1 MKHKQ
6 SLTDGGGITRNTHL
20 WWACITLL
28 FLSIRPQA
36 WRHWVLR
43 PLRPRRVDCSP
54 GHSVRWDRDL
64 GVVLAKRAVAGHEHV
79 LQLSGGINENE
90 LCLLKA
96 FLGQLGICWAQRVRV
111 PLEESTDWTY
121 QYQRGC
127 ANEMHATTASPRRM
141 LTCAMMMVLLASIL
155 LELTTNEVG
164 VSDAHTRTRL
174 HGLQRTP
181 TTRQQPL
188 QLSKSD
194 VALLEQ
200 VGGQCP

>member
-1 MKHKQ
+1 VVPAFVRRVRE
-6 SLTDGGGITRNTHL
+6 SNVAWLVAPTRLVATSRRFEL

-111 PLEESTDWTY
+111 PACMVCN
-121 QYQRGC
+121 G
-127 ANEMHATTASPRRM
+127 HPRH
-141 LTCAMMMVLLASIL
+141 
-155 LELTTNEVG
+155 
-164 VSDAHTRTRL
+164 VSN
-174 HGLQRTP
+174 
-181 TTRQQPL
+181 PL

>member
-1 MKHKQ
+1 M
-6 SLTDGGGITRNTHL
+6 
-20 WWACITLL
+20 L

-43 PLRPRRVDCSP
+43 PLRARRVDCSP

-64 GVVLAKRAVAGHEHV
+64 GVVLAERAVAGHEHV
-79 LQLSGGINENE
+79 LQLGGGINENE

-111 PLEESTDWTY
+111 PLEESIDWTY
-121 QYQRGC
+121 QYQQGC

-141 LTCAMMMVLLASIL
+141 LTCAIMMVILASIL

-164 VSDAHTRTRL
+164 VSDAHTYPPAWFATDTHETSAIPPAFQTRRCSF
-174 HGLQRTP
+174 GTGGRSV
-181 TTRQQPL
+181 PL
-188 QLSKSD
+188 KPCGYL
-194 VALLEQ
+194 
-200 VGGQCP
+200 